1 MFKKVY
7 NPDVLSCLANLSN
20 DEIFTSASV
29 ANKMLDLLPQELFKN
44 PNSKFLD
51 PFCKTGVFLREI
63 VKRLIEGLKEIY
75 PDEQE
80 RINHILSKQVY
91 GIAITELTSLVSR
104 RSIYCSKYAN
114 GEFSTCT
121 EFDNEDGNI
130 RFKPC
135 KHTWSFDNCI
145 YCGVN
150 KKTYDRPEEYESHAY
165 EFIHTRKVEELFNMK
180 FDVIIGNPPYQMS
193 DGGGTGDSAKP
204 IYHLFIQQAKKLNPN
219 YIVMIVPSRWMKG
232 GKGLDSFRKEMI
244 EDTQIKYIY
253 DFEDASE
260 CFPGTHIDGGV
271 NYFLWQKN
279 YNGKCEYHYKSLD
292 GSENSSVRFLK
303 TNLSETVMRD
313 YRQLSIIEKSIKY
326 GEEKF
331 SKIASARNPYGF
343 YSDLFND
350 PDKYPKAKLTME
362 ETKDY
367 LKIYGVKGKK
377 GGAKRVVG
385 YVDPNSVEKLQDDV
399 NKYKLYF
406 SKAYMTTSTVP
417 PEIIIGMPGTVCTE
431 TFIQLGTFDSEE
443 EAKNCLSYIKTK
455 FFRAL
460 LFYNRHSLN
469 ISRESFD
476 LVPMQKFDHEFT
488 DEELYKK
495 YDLSVDEIKYIEEM
509 IKPMDDT
516 SSGGDIN
523 E

>member
-1 MFKKVY
+1 MFNKVY

-193 DGGGTGDSAKP
+193 DGG
-204 IYHLFIQQAKKLNPN
+204 
-219 YIVMIVPSRWMKG
+219 
-232 GKGLDSFRKEMI
+232 
-244 EDTQIKYIY
+244 
-253 DFEDASE
+253 
-260 CFPGTHIDGGV
+260 V

-331 SKIASARNPYGF
+331 SKIASARNPFGF